1 MLDKIFHPSLTLYG
15 RISYTMLAIR
25 RKGLGNMFQYASLL
39 LLAFAVSLDSFSVGF
54 TYGMRKMSI
63 PLKSIFIIAC
73 CSAVTLLI
81 AMLVGDL
88 MTRIFPLYITGR
100 LGGFILVLIGAWVLY
115 QFFRPAKEVSEDETE
130 KTLINFEIKT
140 LGIVI
145 NILRKP
151 MSADIDKSGTIT
163 GIEAFLLGVALSLD
177 AFGAGIG
184 AALLGYS
191 PVIMSILVACMSS
204 LFVSVGIKSGYV
216 FSKFDWM
223 DKFSCLPGIILIMIG
238 LWKL

>member
-1 MLDKIFHPSLTLYG
+1 
-15 RISYTMLAIR
+15 
-25 RKGLGNMFQYASLL
+25 MFQYVSLM

-54 TYGMRKMSI
+54 TYGMRKMRI
-63 PLKSIFIIAC
+63 PLKSIIVIAC
-73 CSAVTLLI
+73 CSAATMLFAMMVGELLTK
-81 AMLVGDL
+81 V
-88 MTRIFPLYITGR
+88 FPIYITEK
-100 LGGFILVLIGAWVLY
+100 LGGFILMLIGAWVLY
-115 QFFRPAKEVSEDETE
+115 QFFRPSKENQEEKVTGE

-163 GIEAFLLGVALSLD
+163 GIEAFLLGFALSLD

-184 AALLGYS
+184 AALLGYN
-191 PVIMSILVACMSS
+191 PLIMSILVAVMSS
-204 LFVSVGIKSGYV
+204 IFVSLGIKSGHI
-216 FSKFDWM
+216 FSRFSWV

-238 LWKL
+238 IWKL

>member
-1 MLDKIFHPSLTLYG
+1 
-15 RISYTMLAIR
+15 
-25 RKGLGNMFQYASLL
+25 MFQFASLL
-39 LLAFAVSLDSFSVGF
+39 LLALAVSLDSFSVGF
-54 TYGMRKMSI
+54 TYGMRKMRI
-63 PLKSIFIIAC
+63 PFKSIFIIAC
-73 CSAVTLLI
+73 CSAATLLV
-81 AMLVGDL
+81 AMIVGDL
-88 MTRIFPLYITGR
+88 LTRIFPMYVTEK

-115 QFFRPAKEVSEDETE
+115 QFFRPEKETTEDEMESE

-163 GIEAFLLGVALSLD
+163 GVEAFLLGVALSLD

-204 LFVSVGIKSGYV
+204 LFVFVGIKSGNI
-216 FSKFDWM
+216 FSKFAWM

-238 LWKL
+238 IWKL

>member
-1 MLDKIFHPSLTLYG
+1 
-15 RISYTMLAIR
+15 MLAIR
-25 RKGLGNMFQYASLL
+25 RKGLGFMFQYTSLL

-54 TYGMRKMSI
+54 TYGMRKMRI
-63 PLKSIFIIAC
+63 PFKSIFIIAC
-73 CSAVTLLI
+73 CSAVTMLG
-81 AMLVGDL
+81 AMFLGEVL
-88 MTRIFPLYITGR
+88 TRIFPVYITEK
-100 LGGFILVLIGAWVLY
+100 LGGFILMLIGAWVLY
-115 QFFRPAKEVSEDETE
+115 QFFRPTKENLEEEEAE

-140 LGIVI
+140 FGIVI

-163 GIEAFLLGVALSLD
+163 GVEAFLLGLALSLD

-191 PVIMSILVACMSS
+191 PIIMSLLVAGMSS
-204 LFVSVGIKSGYV
+204 LFVSIGIKSGHI
-216 FSKFDWM
+216 FSKVAWM

-238 LWKL
+238 IWKL